1 MAAADVQHRRI
12 GVDPIDDSL
21 HARLGLGPG
30 VGVGLSEGLIECA
43 INLQELFADVGAHD
57 VILLLMGRRETWLET
72 RRYRP
77 EDMRLARLALE
88 DVRAGMDVMRA
99 VRRHPLPQGGYLG
112 KHHLVHVYREVVRSG
127 EWAPDTDLLRRLRMK
142 PVRTLSGVTTV
153 TVLTRPFPCPGE
165 CIFCPTDVRMPKS
178 YLPDEPGA
186 ARALEHN
193 FDPFLQ
199 TSARLEALAA
209 IGHPVDKVEL
219 LILGGTW
226 SAYPRAYQAEFI
238 RRCLDAMNG
247 FESAEL
253 AQAQA
258 ANSAARHR
266 NVGLV
271 IETRPDRISLEE
283 IGWLRS
289 LGVTKVQLGA
299 QSLDDAILA
308 RNRRGHTVEDLRRA
322 VGLLRAAGFKI
333 VLHWM
338 PNLLGSD
345 PAADRLDFPRLWS
358 DDGLRPDE
366 IKIYPC
372 QLLEN
377 SDLYPVW
384 KRGEYHPYSTDQL
397 VDLLADIKPT
407 IPVYCRVN
415 RVIRDIPSNHVVEGN
430 RRTSLR
436 QDVQA
441 EMQRRGTRC
450 RCIRCREVR
459 GHPIDTDGLR
469 LEATGYSAGGAD
481 EVFLELLTDD
491 DRLAAYAR
499 LSLPSAAPPLR
510 ELAGAALL
518 RELHVVGPS
527 LEIGRGQGGAAQ
539 HVGLGARLL
548 HESEGRAAA
557 RGYRRL
563 AVISA
568 VGTRDYYAAR
578 GYRLN
583 GTYMVRDLAGR
594 DAIA

>member
-1 MAAADVQHRRI
+1 
-12 GVDPIDDSL
+12 
-21 HARLGLGPG
+21 
-30 VGVGLSEGLIECA
+30 
-43 INLQELFADVGAHD
+43 
-57 VILLLMGRRETWLET
+57 MGRRETWIEA

-77 EDMRLARLALE
+77 EDMNLARLALE
-88 DVRAGMDVMRA
+88 EVRAGAEVMRA
-99 VRRHPLPQGGYLG
+99 VRRYPLSRGGYLG
-112 KHHLVHVYREVVRSG
+112 KHHLVRAYRELVRSG
-127 EWAPDTDLLRRLRMK
+127 EWPPDSELLRRLRMK

-153 TVLTRPFPCPGE
+153 TVLARPYPCPGE
-165 CIFCPTDVRMPKS
+165 CIFCPTDVRVPKS

-186 ARALEHN
+186 ARALEHD

-199 TSARLEALAA
+199 TAARLEALAA
-209 IGHPVDKVEL
+209 IGHPVDKIEL

-226 SAYPRAYQAEFI
+226 SAYPRAYQAGFI

-247 FESAEL
+247 FVSADL

-258 ANSAARHR
+258 ANAAARHR

-271 IETRPDRISLEE
+271 IETRPDRITPEE

-299 QSLDDAILA
+299 QSLDDGILLQ
-308 RNRRGHTVEDLRRA
+308 NRRGHTVEDLRTA
-322 VGLLRAAGFKI
+322 VGRLRSAGFKI

-345 PAADRLDFPRLWS
+345 LAADRRDFSRLWE
-358 DDGLRPDE
+358 DEGLRPDE

-377 SDLYPVW
+377 SDLFPVW
-384 KRGEYHPYSTDQL
+384 KRGEYRPYTTEEL
-397 VDLLADIKPT
+397 IDLLADIKPT

-436 QDVQA
+436 QDAQA
-441 EMQRRGTRC
+441 EMRRRGTSC

-459 GHPIDTDGLR
+459 GRSVDGDGLR
-469 LEATGYSAGGAD
+469 LEVTDYLVGGAT
-481 EVFLELLTDD
+481 ETFLAIVTDD
-491 DRLAAYAR
+491 DRLTAYAR
-499 LSLPSAAPPLR
+499 LSLPSGPAPLPDLN
-510 ELAGAALL
+510 GAALL

-527 LEIGRGQGGAAQ
+527 LEIGRGQDGAAQ
-539 HVGLGARLL
+539 HAGLGAWLL
-548 HESEGRAAA
+548 RESESRTGE

-583 GTYMVRDLAGR
+583 GTYMVRDLPKSVVG
-594 DAIA
+594 